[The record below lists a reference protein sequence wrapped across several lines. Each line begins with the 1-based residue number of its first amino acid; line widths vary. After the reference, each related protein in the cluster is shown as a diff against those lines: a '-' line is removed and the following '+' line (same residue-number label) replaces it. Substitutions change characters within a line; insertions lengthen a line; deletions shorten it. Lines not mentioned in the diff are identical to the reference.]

1 MAATVQS
8 DAPASATPVLL
19 RDQLQLDSGRLS
31 TQRRAAARR
40 WSWLFHRSIEGHRSI
55 PNCYVTLEPRSDQV
69 GRDATVPAAADERRY
84 ISPLFIIAQAC
95 AACGTV
101 GPTASPS
108 SASKNTVAEIVK
120 RHRADAGQR
129 QMSFARDEPY
139 HAGNGRGGCQD
150 AIVRAQSRAFSLS
163 VRNTGEACRRNSM
176 AAESSPL
183 LGIGAANGRG
193 GRFVGYEHGTSMGD
207 RSGGQARQE
216 DPHVLP
222 LARQPANSVEGH
234 GEAPIG
240 QRLHRRRAWQPR
252 ACPRIASRSSGE
264 QGGDRSRPFDP
275 RKCRQP
281 VSPAS
286 SSFRHPIIRSGDR

>member
-1 MAATVQS
+1 VAATVQS

-55 PNCYVTLEPRSDQV
+55 PNCYVTLDPRSDQV
-69 GRDATVPAAADERRY
+69 GHDATVPAAVDERRY
-84 ISPLFIIAQAC
+84 VHSSSLSRPC

-163 VRNTGEACRRNSM
+163 VRNTGEKRVVATRWQLRVRHFSVSARRM
-176 AAESSPL
+176 AAAVVSS
-183 LGIGAANGRG
+183 ATNMA
-193 GRFVGYEHGTSMGD
+193 
-207 RSGGQARQE
+207 
-216 DPHVLP
+216 
-222 LARQPANSVEGH
+222 
-234 GEAPIG
+234 
-240 QRLHRRRAWQPR
+240 RAWATAPAAKPGR
-252 ACPRIASRSSGE
+252 KIHTSCPWRGSQRT
-264 QGGDRSRPFDP
+264 Q
-275 RKCRQP
+275 
-281 VSPAS
+281 
-286 SSFRHPIIRSGDR
+286 